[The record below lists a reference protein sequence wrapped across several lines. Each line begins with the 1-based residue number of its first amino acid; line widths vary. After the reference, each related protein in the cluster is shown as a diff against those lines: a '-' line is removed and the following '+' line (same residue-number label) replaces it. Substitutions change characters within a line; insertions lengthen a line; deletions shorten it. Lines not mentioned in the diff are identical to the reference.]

1 MDRKRKIEL
10 INELCAIA
18 EELNW
23 VIGFEGDDDSECN
36 GLIIGTED
44 YLKNVLKLADIFEV
58 EVYEFSPSEK
68 KKGII
73 Q

>member
-23 VIGFEGDDDSECN
+23 SIAFEGDDDSECS

-44 YLKNVLKLADIFEV
+44 YLKNVLELTDIFEI
-58 EVYEFSPSEK
+58 EVYDFNPPGK
-68 KKGII
+68 KKDII